1 MYHMF
6 VRRTA
11 VWAFAQLNAG
21 NYAALLDRCAPQVQH
36 SFAGEHALGGSRR
49 GIPALRNWFQRLYRL
64 FPNLEFE
71 IVDVLVRG
79 WPWNT
84 RVIVRWID
92 RAQLAGNLNYENTG
106 VHALRLRWGRL
117 THLQA
122 YLDTQIITA
131 TCEHLAA
138 QGIAEAAAPPLI
150 D

>member
-1 MYHMF
+1 MF
-6 VRRTA
+6 IRRTA
-11 VWAFAQLNAG
+11 LWAFAQLNAG

-36 SFAGEHALGGSRR
+36 SFAGEHALGGSRQ

-64 FPNLEFE
+64 FPRLEFE

-92 RAQLAGNLNYENTG
+92 RAQLAGDLHYENTG

-122 YLDTQIITA
+122 YLDTQIIAA
-131 TCEHLAA
+131 TCDHLAA
-138 QGIAEAAAPPLI
+138 QGIAEAAAPPLV